1 MGPTSAAHAAA
12 EQSTMTTRRKLWL
25 GFGTLTALLV
35 LSSVAILVRVRS
47 IEGQLDE
54 VTNARNVSAEAS
66 QLEINVL
73 GYSLAVATYL
83 QIGELEAWQNADGE
97 AADVERHLRD
107 YERLATSDRKREMA
121 ARFEPLW
128 QKLKK
133 LGQTLL
139 SAENRQPKQ
148 DDLTRFFNLRTGLE
162 KLLDDEMQVEAVET
176 YNARRDAALHDARAI
191 VGLALILLIV
201 GTVIAVVT
209 SGAVGRGVIRG
220 ERVNAEQG
228 ERLRATLSSIGD
240 AVITTDTGG
249 RITKLNAAAESMTGW
264 TRDEAKGQPL
274 DAVFRIVN
282 EETRKEVESPA
293 TRTLRE
299 GVSVGLTNDTVLIAK
314 DGTERPI
321 DDSAAPIRRKG
332 GEIVGCV
339 LVFRDVTEK
348 RRAEEALRESE
359 ERFRLLANTA
369 PVLIWLTDEHNRDEF
384 MNAEYVHFLGRPM
397 EELLGGGWTESL
409 HPEDAAAYYD
419 GFVAA
424 AGRRERF
431 EADFRFRRADGEY
444 RWMRTV
450 AVPRFEG
457 AAYKGYVGSTY
468 DIHEPKRT
476 EEALKEADRRKDEF
490 LAMLAHE
497 LRSPLAPISNALQ
510 ILQFTGGDRETSQ
523 AAMDMMNRQVSQIV
537 RLIDDLLDMSR
548 ISRGK
553 IELKKERIELASVV
567 HHAVEAI
574 RPLCGGHELTLTV
587 PPQPIFLNGD
597 PTRLAQVVGNLL
609 NNACKFTSQDGRI
622 WLTVEREGPHAVI
635 RVRDT
640 GIGIAAEQLPG
651 IFKMFTQVD
660 TSLER
665 SRGGLGIG
673 LTLVKNLVE
682 MHDGTV
688 EACSP
693 GIGKGTEFAVRL
705 PVLTEPPMPP
715 PREPTGVKQAA
726 RVKRRILVVDDNQ
739 DSAHSLAL
747 LLKLAGHE
755 AHIANDGVEA
765 VEAAAKFQPDAIL
778 LDIGLPKLNG
788 YEAARRI
795 REQRGEKG
803 LVIVALTGWGQEEDR
818 RRSKEAGFDA
828 HMVKPVDHD
837 ALAKLLEELGTS
849 SLG

>member
-1 MGPTSAAHAAA
+1 
-12 EQSTMTTRRKLWL
+12 
-25 GFGTLTALLV
+25 
-35 LSSVAILVRVRS
+35 
-47 IEGQLDE
+47 
-54 VTNARNVSAEAS
+54 
-66 QLEINVL
+66 
-73 GYSLAVATYL
+73 
-83 QIGELEAWQNADGE
+83 
-97 AADVERHLRD
+97 
-107 YERLATSDRKREMA
+107 
-121 ARFEPLW
+121 
-128 QKLKK
+128 
-133 LGQTLL
+133 
-139 SAENRQPKQ
+139 
-148 DDLTRFFNLRTGLE
+148 
-162 KLLDDEMQVEAVET
+162 
-176 YNARRDAALHDARAI
+176 
-191 VGLALILLIV
+191 
-201 GTVIAVVT
+201 
-209 SGAVGRGVIRG
+209 
-220 ERVNAEQG
+220 
-228 ERLRATLSSIGD
+228 
-240 AVITTDTGG
+240 
-249 RITKLNAAAESMTGW
+249 
-264 TRDEAKGQPL
+264 
-274 DAVFRIVN
+274 
-282 EETRKEVESPA
+282 
-293 TRTLRE
+293 
-299 GVSVGLTNDTVLIAK
+299 
-314 DGTERPI
+314 
-321 DDSAAPIRRKG
+321 
-332 GEIVGCV
+332 
-339 LVFRDVTEK
+339 
-348 RRAEEALRESE
+348 
-359 ERFRLLANTA
+359 
-369 PVLIWLTDEHNRDEF
+369 
-384 MNAEYVHFLGRPM
+384 
-397 EELLGGGWTESL
+397 
-409 HPEDAAAYYD
+409 
-419 GFVAA
+419 
-424 AGRRERF
+424 
-431 EADFRFRRADGEY
+431 
-444 RWMRTV
+444 
-450 AVPRFEG
+450 
-457 AAYKGYVGSTY
+457 
-468 DIHEPKRT
+468 
-476 EEALKEADRRKDEF
+476 
-490 LAMLAHE
+490 MLAHE

-574 RPLCGGHELTLTV
+574 RPLCGGMGHELTLTV

-609 NNACKFTSQDGRI
+609 NNACKFTSRDGRI

-693 GIGKGTEFAVRL
+693 GIGKGSEFAVRL

-765 VEAAAKFQPDAIL
+765 VEAAAKFQPDVIL

-803 LVIVALTGWGQEEDR
+803 LVIVALTG
-818 RRSKEAGFDA
+818 
-828 HMVKPVDHD
+828 
-837 ALAKLLEELGTS
+837 
-849 SLG
+849 